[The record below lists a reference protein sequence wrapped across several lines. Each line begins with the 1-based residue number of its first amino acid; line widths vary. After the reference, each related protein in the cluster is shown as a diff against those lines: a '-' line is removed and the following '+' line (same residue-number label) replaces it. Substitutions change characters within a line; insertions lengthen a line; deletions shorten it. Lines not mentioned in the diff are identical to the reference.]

1 MSNKNRGSFDVK
13 NFVYGAGAAIVIV
26 GAMFKFLGWK
36 YADTLFLVGLTTEAI
51 IFLYSGI
58 QFKQKQSKLK
68 WERVFP
74 QLDPRYRG
82 EKNQIDLSETQEVYF
97 KKTKQLVDTIS
108 SFSTTINALNEAVT
122 KLNSDVER
130 IGTSIERIDKASSTY
145 EKELDQLS
153 TRVKHISSAYEQISE
168 VAAREIG

>member
-1 MSNKNRGSFDVK
+1 MSNKNRGSFDIK

-58 QFKQKQSKLK
+58 QFKQTQNKHK

-82 EKNQIDLSETQEVYF
+82 DKGKIDLAETQEIYF
-97 KKTKQLVDTIS
+97 KNTKQLVTSIS
-108 SFSTTINALNEAVT
+108 SFNTTMNALNETVT
-122 KLNSDVER
+122 KLNTDIKR
-130 IGTSIERIDKASSTY
+130 IGTSIEKIDKASLTY
-145 EKELDQLS
+145 EQELDQLS
-153 TRVKHISSAYEQISE
+153 QRVHNINSVYEQISE